1 MDKNPKRKGKIGQN
15 PKTALPLGTK
25 SLTAFVFVALLFLAS
40 GFSSL
45 IYQVVW
51 TRFLVL
57 VFGSTTFATS
67 TVLSV
72 FMGGLALGSFVA
84 GKMVDKI
91 KRPFLLYG
99 ILEGI
104 IGIWAL
110 VVPFLFEAA
119 VPLYKVIWLNFH
131 LDLLSFGLLRFIVA
145 CAILI
150 LPTTCMGATLPLL
163 AKFVTTS
170 LKFVGERVGTLY
182 ATNTLGAVFGA
193 GLAGFILLP
202 VFGLYVTTILA
213 ALINLALLA
222 AVVIGGPKIEQKFEN
237 KAQEKGQTD
246 KEYETAGG
254 MSSVSKVLL
263 VVTACFA
270 TSGAAAMVY
279 EVAWTRTLLMVIGSS
294 TFAFSVMLV
303 TFLTGIFCGSYLC
316 ARVVDKAKE
325 PLIWFAVL
333 EFLICLLS
341 FVSMHHFNYLPWFNL
356 VANAQVPKDPNIA
369 LIIRFLLAGSCLL
382 PLTVCLGAIFPI
394 VVKTCARDLALI
406 GRSVGNL
413 YSANTLG
420 AIVGSF
426 LAGFVLVP
434 AMGVE
439 KTLLVAAAVNLV
451 IGVVLLAI
459 TPNIKVSIKALSV
472 VATCVV
478 AAWLCFGPGIW
489 DKLILL
495 NAQAAR
501 RNLST
506 MPLFFNS
513 FEQWRNAQHDTDRLL
528 FWQDGL
534 SSTVGVRQQKFSGFR
549 SLVTNGHV
557 DASDAG
563 DMTTQILL
571 SAYPLLWKPEAQDVC
586 VIGWG
591 SGVTIGVAGTLKP
604 KEIVAVEL
612 EPAVIEAGKFFHH
625 VNHHPDENPIVKK
638 EINDGRNFL
647 LVTDKK
653 FDVIISEPS
662 NPWQAGVCNL
672 FTKEY
677 FEICHRALKPGGV
690 FSLWLQTLEISPE
703 NVRGILAS
711 LHDVFPYVMVMRA
724 DMGDVTVLA
733 SDQNLKFDLA
743 KSAKLF
749 KNEEF
754 LSDLKRVKIDTP
766 EKVMARI
773 AMAPDGIEGLIGNSP
788 RNVDDT
794 NRLEYSV
801 GKTYE
806 HSFYPEENIKLLK
819 ENVGHPAEYIEFA
832 ETDAKARSEQLA
844 SVAKEALSDRSLGPA
859 SVWTDKALAL
869 VPQPNTPKEVL
880 RVAGIVKYEQGKKD
894 EAYKFWE
901 RAIELYPNDKDTLMT
916 RGLTALQN
924 GDTDAAR
931 ADFMRVIKIE
941 PGNLDARFDMACTF
955 SSLYCHVPVGG
966 GGKNELF
973 PKAYA
978 DSVLKY
984 AGDLTKNADFVRKHP
999 DVLVIAGIANYQ
1011 LNNLKPATELLESYL
1026 KLEPHSVAAQR
1037 LLGSICLE
1045 SGRMRDASA
1054 WWYVS
1059 FLEGQ
1064 KAANRMLLDISELMR
1079 AGKSQAALDGL
1090 TKLVEFWPGEQMT
1103 YNFLT
1108 QLSKESSPQGKQAG
1122 EILASVQGISNS
1134 TKDAVGTKAIFDERA
1149 QASKMYVQGKGREG
1163 ATLWYVSFLAG
1174 QKEAEP
1180 LFKKAKEEMKEKN
1193 YPEVVKT
1200 LSQAVEL
1207 WPANFDAYLALSDI
1221 AKSEN
1226 PAKSEASALLSSM
1239 NMVKQALPKPTDP
1252 TNTR

>member
-15 PKTALPLGTK
+15 PKSALPLGTK
-25 SLTAFVFVALLFLAS
+25 SLGAFIFVTFLFLAS

-99 ILEGI
+99 ILEGL

-110 VVPFLFEAA
+110 IVPFLFSAA
-119 VPLYKVIWLNFH
+119 VPLYKVIWQNFH
-131 LDLLSFGLLRFIVA
+131 LDLLSFGLLRFVVA

-193 GLAGFILLP
+193 GLAGFVLLP
-202 VFGLYVTTILA
+202 VFGLYATTILA

-222 AVVIGGPKIEQKFEN
+222 AVLLAGPKIEPTFED
-237 KAQEKGQTD
+237 KVQTPLG
-246 KEYETAGG
+246 KELEAASGI
-254 MSSVSKVLL
+254 SSASKVLL
-263 VVTACFA
+263 VVAFCFA

-316 ARVVDKAKE
+316 ARVVDRAKE

-341 FVSMHHFNYLPWFNL
+341 FVSMHHFNFLPWINL
-356 VANAQVPKDPNIA
+356 VANAQFPKDPNIA
-369 LIIRFLLAGSCLL
+369 LVIRFLLAGSCLL
-382 PLTVCLGAIFPI
+382 PLTVCLGAIFPV

-439 KTLLVAAAVNLV
+439 KTLMVAAAVNLA
-451 IGVVLLAI
+451 IGVVLLCI
-459 TPNIKVSIKALSV
+459 TPNIRVSIKALSV

-478 AAWLCFGPGIW
+478 AVWLCIGPGIW
-489 DKLILL
+489 DKLIML

-506 MPLFFNS
+506 MPLFFNTY
-513 FEQWRNAQHDTDRLL
+513 EQWRNAQHEADRLL
-528 FWQDGL
+528 YWMDGL
-534 SSTVGVRQQKFSGFR
+534 SSTVGVRQQKFSGYR

-571 SAYPLLWKPEAQDVC
+571 SAYPLLWKPDAKDIC

-591 SGVTIGVAGTLKP
+591 SGVTIGVATTLKP
-604 KEIVAVEL
+604 EEIIAVEL

-677 FEICHRALKPGGV
+677 FEICRKALKPGGV

-703 NVRGILAS
+703 NVRAVLAS
-711 LHDVFPYVMVMRA
+711 LHDVFPYVMVMRS

-754 LSDLKRVKIDTP
+754 LGDLKRVKIDTP

-773 AMAPDGIEGLIGNSP
+773 AMAPDGIEGLVGNSP

-806 HSFYPEENIKLLK
+806 HNFYPEDNIKLFK
-819 ENVGHPAEYIEFA
+819 ENVGHPAEYVEFGA
-832 ETDAKARSEQLA
+832 VDPKARAEQLA
-844 SVAKEALSDRSLGPA
+844 LVAKEALSDRSLGPA
-859 SVWTDKALAL
+859 SVWTDKALSM
-869 VPQPNTPKEVL
+869 VMQENTPKEVL
-880 RVAGIVKYEQGKKD
+880 RVAGIVKFDQGKKD
-894 EAYKFWE
+894 EAYKLWAK
-901 RAIELYPNDKDTLMT
+901 AIELYPNDIDTLMT
-916 RGLTALQN
+916 RGLSAMQN
-924 GDTDAAR
+924 GDSDSAR
-931 ADFMRVIKIE
+931 SDFLKVLKLQ
-941 PGNLDARFDMACTF
+941 PNNLDARFDMACTY
-955 SSLYCHVPVGG
+955 SSLYCHVPIGVGG
-966 GGKNELF
+966 KSELF
-973 PKAYA
+973 PRAYA

-984 AGDLTKNADFVRKHP
+984 AGDLTKNEDFVRRHS

-1011 LNNLKPATELLESYL
+1011 LGNLKPATELLESYL
-1026 KLEPHSVAAQR
+1026 KVEPHSVAAQR
-1037 LLGSICLE
+1037 LLGCIFVE
-1045 SGRMRDASA
+1045 SGRMREATA

-1064 KAANRMLLDISELMR
+1064 KMINRMLLDTSELMR
-1079 AGKSQAALDGL
+1079 AGKSQVALDNL

-1103 YNFLT
+1103 YNLLT
-1108 QLSKESSPQGKQAG
+1108 QLSKENSKVGRTAG
-1122 EILASVQGISNS
+1122 EVLSSVQGISNGA
-1134 TKDAVGTKAIFDERA
+1134 KDAVGEKAIFEERT
-1149 QASKMYVQGKGREG
+1149 QAAKMYVQGKGREG

-1180 LFKKAKEEMKEKN
+1180 FFRKANEEMKANKYAEA
-1193 YPEVVKT
+1193 VKT
-1200 LSQAVEL
+1200 LEQALTL
-1207 WPANFDAYLALSDI
+1207 WPANNDAYQYLSEIVTSEDK
-1221 AKSEN
+1221 AK
-1226 PAKSEASALLSSM
+1226 PAARALLTTM

-1252 TNTR
+1252 QKR